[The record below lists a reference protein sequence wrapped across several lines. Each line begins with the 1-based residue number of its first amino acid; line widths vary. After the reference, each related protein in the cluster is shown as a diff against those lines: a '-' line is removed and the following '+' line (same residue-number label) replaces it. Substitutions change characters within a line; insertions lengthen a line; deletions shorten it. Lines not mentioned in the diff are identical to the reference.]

1 MNKNFIIIM
10 ALGMLTGCR
19 QEYNSVQL
27 EELSKEVSSLQSQL
41 ESVIQEKI
49 DLTHEN
55 IRLKNLFDGYEYED
69 KISFK
74 DRVQLKAKVLE
85 KKEGDDLYPYYII
98 VTMEDRDHNTPL
110 LVTLNDEEMYK
121 NLQVDKEYDLD
132 VFVTSIVDKDNGV
145 IRFMYMLL
153 ENTD

>member
-1 MNKNFIIIM
+1 M

>member
-1 MNKNFIIIM
+1 
-10 ALGMLTGCR
+10 
-19 QEYNSVQL
+19 
-27 EELSKEVSSLQSQL
+27 
-41 ESVIQEKI
+41 
-49 DLTHEN
+49 
-55 IRLKNLFDGYEYED
+55 
-69 KISFK
+69 
-74 DRVQLKAKVLE
+74 
-85 KKEGDDLYPYYII
+85 
-98 VTMEDRDHNTPL
+98 MEDRDHNTPL